1 MNRTLTR
8 EQRMLGAAAAN
19 ILFLISLFFPW
30 YGLGDAN
37 IGGDDVVPSWW
48 VLLIFAIVAAALLAA
63 DAFNFELP
71 AIVNPATWAAYLS
84 SVTFIVTLMIFL
96 EGGGLAGREF
106 GIFLALLFSL
116 VATVLA
122 VMHWREEGR

>member
-1 MNRTLTR
+1 
-8 EQRMLGAAAAN
+8 MLGAAAAN

-30 YGLGDAN
+30 FGVADLSAS
-37 IGGDDVVPSWW
+37 GDDVVRSWW

-63 DAFNFELP
+63 DALNFELP

-84 SVTFIVTLMIFL
+84 SVTFIVTLMTFL
-96 EGGGLAGREF
+96 DAEGLSRKF